1 MAGSVSMVAAI
12 SLQLLV
18 KNSTLLLS
26 TAYIAE
32 RRKEIEQM
40 GQMSQ
45 NEGEGRAE
53 GVKKPVATG
62 KSFSTRYQSF
72 S

>member
-12 SLQLLV
+12 SIQLLV

-32 RRKEIEQM
+32 RRKETEQM

-45 NEGEGRAE
+45 I
-53 GVKKPVATG
+53 TMM
-62 KSFSTRYQSF
+62 
-72 S
+72 